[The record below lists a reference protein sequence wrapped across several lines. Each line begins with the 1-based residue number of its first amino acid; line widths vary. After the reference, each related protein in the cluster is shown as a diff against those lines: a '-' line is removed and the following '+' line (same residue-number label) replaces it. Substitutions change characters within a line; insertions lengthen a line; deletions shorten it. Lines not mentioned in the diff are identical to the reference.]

1 MRRGMTILLVIVGTT
16 GCGIA
21 RLDGGPDAAEIPGGP
36 VEAIGAEA
44 IGPVTEVG
52 TGRTLGI
59 GWRYAIFE
67 STDGMCTQLELSS
80 QTSTGCGPLP
90 LLAEGSHLGWI
101 SGGGGPDDSAV
112 GPTPYDGVV
121 SSDVAEVWL
130 RTESGGRIA
139 TTLMSLA
146 GAGLDAKAFVGVAP
160 GDQSVTGVVAVDADG
175 EELETFDLP

>member
-1 MRRGMTILLVIVGTT
+1 MRRGATTLLLLVVMT

-44 IGPVTEVG
+44 IGPVSEVG

-67 STDGMCTQLELSS
+67 SNDGICTQLELSS
-80 QTSTGCGPLP
+80 QTNTGCGPPP
-90 LLAEGSHLGWI
+90 LLAEGSVIGWI
-101 SGGGGPDDSAV
+101 SDGGGPDPDA
-112 GPTPYDGVV
+112 GPRPYDGVV

-146 GAGLDAKAFVGVAP
+146 EAGIDGKAFVGFAP